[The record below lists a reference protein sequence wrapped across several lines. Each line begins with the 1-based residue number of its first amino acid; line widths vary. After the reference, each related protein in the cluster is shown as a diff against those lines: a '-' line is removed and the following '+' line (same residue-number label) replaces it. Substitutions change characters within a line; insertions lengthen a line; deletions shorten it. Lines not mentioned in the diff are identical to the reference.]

1 MVLMLIEV
9 ESWISFST
17 ISNNKELQYNYSME
31 NKEHTPCNYAYLT
44 GALTSKLKWIAHELD
59 SAGLLKAG
67 KLPKAEGIILKAIAD
82 AEAAERK
89 YSQG

>member
-1 MVLMLIEV
+1 MKPGCLSGKLAH
-9 ESWISFST
+9 
-17 ISNNKELQYNYSME
+17 NKELQYNQSME
-31 NKEHTPCNYAYLT
+31 NKEHTPINYAYLT

>member
-1 MVLMLIEV
+1 
-9 ESWISFST
+9 
-17 ISNNKELQYNYSME
+17 ME
-31 NKEHTPCNYAYLT
+31 NKEHTPTCYPYLC

-67 KLPKAEGIILKAIAD
+67 KLPKADEIILKAIAD
-82 AEAAERK
+82 AEEAERK